1 MVRWMKTITAC
12 FATLGILASAHAVE
26 TKKEPFEDSL
36 RDAVKE
42 YRAGKFDKA
51 REALDQASK
60 ILDEKRSGKMVN
72 TFPDAPDGWT
82 AGEIEKVEIPQ
93 ILGGGSTIKKTYREK
108 TGTKEITL
116 EVIHDSGYGKL
127 LMGLLADDVVAES
140 QGFKVRKI
148 GSDRALLKESADGG
162 ELNMP
167 VEETIFVKL
176 TGKGGAKESDMMSL
190 ARYVDRRSLKQVK

>member
-1 MVRWMKTITAC
+1 MVRWMKTITVC
-12 FATLGILASAHAVE
+12 LASLGFLASVHAVE
-26 TKKEPFEDSL
+26 PKKEPFEDSL

-51 REALDQASK
+51 REALDHASK

-72 TFPDAPDGWT
+72 TFPDAPDGWI

-108 TGTKEITL
+108 AGTKEITL

-148 GSDRALLKESADGG
+148 GSDRALLKETADGG
-162 ELNMP
+162 ELDMP
-167 VEETIFVKL
+167 VEETILVKL
-176 TGKGGAKESDMMSL
+176 TGKGGAKESELMSL